1 MKKILIALCVA
12 GLSLVSFAQD
22 AAAPAPEKKCP
33 EARQK
38 CPKGKKFHGKR
49 HHQAKRGAEM
59 WKRFAEINKQLKE
72 KYPQEMAEVEALR
85 KESFEKMKAANAKFA
100 ELAKKANIEL
110 PGAKHM
116 EFKKKMD
123 EFKKK
128 YEKELK
134 EIAELRKTDKK
145 AAGAKFRELLKK
157 EGIQFPKHPKGKFG
171 HKGPRGP
178 KDCPKD
184 CPKDKAPEAK

>member
-1 MKKILIALCVA
+1 MKKILAALLVACVA
-12 GLSLVSFAQD
+12 TVVCAEAPKAEGKCPAARKEMRHPFKAYFD
-22 AAAPAPEKKCP
+22 AAKT
-33 EARQK
+33 
-38 CPKGKKFHGKR
+38 
-49 HHQAKRGAEM
+49 
-59 WKRFAEINKQLKE
+59 LKE
-72 KYPQEMAEVEALR
+72 KYPAEMAEIDALR

-110 PGAKHM
+110 PGAKRM